1 MTYKSAVD
9 FVGRLDPV
17 RKLRG
22 WLCGDGVPKP
32 LGLVSISGPG
42 GIGKTFLLDHALVS
56 SEVEERHYLRL
67 RLGGTNVRRT
77 LGQLVCRDLLQSCT
91 QLDANGRGYFA
102 ETRRN
107 LQALRSMDEAARAEV
122 AAAVAA
128 SNPELRETVL
138 ELFRF
143 GVGAQTVLPVL
154 KQYVDLSKI
163 DEAKVEAVAKL
174 LEKANAYQLEKRALG
189 GILPDLV
196 GAGRRNRLR
205 LGLEATLADGLV
217 SDLAAILSMY
227 RRQDSVRPMPSKVP
241 GLDRLLL
248 VLDDYESLDSAL
260 TTFLADHLVPR
271 LSRASFET
279 LIVVLGRDRLS
290 DTHPVWKQR
299 HELRFAGELRL
310 SPWSREEGETFLRS
324 HGVTN
329 DLAVTRI
336 LDDTAGYPYLLAG
349 EVEAELDGGSTALGL
364 KNFYERTTR
373 WMTAAQKEWLVP
385 LSFLDEVNEE
395 SIAKVLPD
403 EDPGRV
409 LTWFKGEASVRSP
422 TANRWEV
429 LPILRSRI
437 CAYCKMDSP
446 RRYRELEE
454 RARAAV
460 TSTGVTASE

>member
-1 MTYKSAVD
+1 MVRAVD
-9 FVGRLDPV
+9 FVGRVDPV

-22 WLCGDGVPKP
+22 WLLGEGVPRP
-32 LGLVSISGPG
+32 LGIVSISGPG
-42 GIGKTFLLDHALVS
+42 GIGKTFLLDHALAS
-56 SEVEERHYLRL
+56 SDVDERRYLRL

-91 QLDANGRGYFA
+91 QLDATGKGYFA
-102 ETRRN
+102 QTRRN
-107 LQALRSMDEAARAEV
+107 HEALRAMDVAARAEV
-122 AAAVAA
+122 NAAVGQ
-128 SNPELRETVL
+128 NVELRETVL

-143 GVGAQTVLPVL
+143 GVGAQSVLPAL

-163 DEAKVEAVAKL
+163 DEKKVEAVARL
-174 LEKANAYQLEKRALG
+174 LEKARAYQQEKRALG

-205 LGLEATLADGLV
+205 LGLEAALADGLV
-217 SDLAAILSMY
+217 ADLAAILSAY
-227 RRQDSVRPMPSKVP
+227 RLTDSTKPMPSKVP

-248 VLDDYESLDSAL
+248 VLDDYESLDTTL

-271 LSRASFET
+271 LARASFET
-279 LIVVLGRDRLS
+279 LLVVLGRDRLS
-290 DTHPVWKQR
+290 DTHAVWKQR

-310 SPWSREEGETFLRS
+310 APWSREEADTFVRS
-324 HGVTN
+324 QGVTN
-329 DLAVTRI
+329 EMAITRI
-336 LDDTAGYPYLLAG
+336 LDDTEGYPYLLAG
-349 EVEAELDGGSTALGL
+349 EVEAERDGGGTALGL

-373 WMTAAQKEWLVP
+373 WMTPAQKAWLVP

-395 SIAKVLPD
+395 TIARMLPG
-403 EDPGRV
+403 EDAARV
-409 LTWFKGEASVRSP
+409 LAWFKDEASVRSP
-422 TANRWEV
+422 SASRWEV

-454 RARAAV
+454 RARAT
-460 TSTGVTASE
+460 TSTGVATRE